1 MDALIQENNVLLS
14 AINARTD
21 EECNDCIQ
29 QFLSIRKARKAEMS
43 DKLGEEYVQ
52 LEEEFEIAESMA
64 RFLEVKSAI
73 LLGNKHKNYKEDSWF
88 FADAVEM
95 SYFFVT
101 WYNLVRLFVK
111 LGIDLDLPYQNSV
124 HCVLENYLVMNS

>member
-1 MDALIQENNVLLS
+1 
-14 AINARTD
+14 
-21 EECNDCIQ
+21 
-29 QFLSIRKARKAEMS
+29 MS

-52 LEEEFEIAESMA
+52 LDEKFEIAESMA
-64 RFLEVKSAI
+64 RFLEVQSAI

-101 WYNLVRLFVK
+101 GYNLVRLFVK
-111 LGIDLDLPYQNSV
+111 LGIDLDLPYQNSD
-124 HCVLENYLVMNS
+124 HCALENYLVMNS